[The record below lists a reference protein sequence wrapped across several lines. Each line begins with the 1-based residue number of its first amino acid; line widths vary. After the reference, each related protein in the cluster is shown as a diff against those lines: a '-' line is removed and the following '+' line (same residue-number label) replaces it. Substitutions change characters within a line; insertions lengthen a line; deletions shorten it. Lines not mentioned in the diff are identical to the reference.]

1 MSPFHSSAARGF
13 SLIEAMAALVVFTVG
28 ILGVLQM
35 NVLAS
40 QQNNLALSH
49 TTASKIAR
57 DLADSFERLPYT
69 HPLFTRPSTL
79 QPSDPD
85 FSDFDNS
92 SGLWTLQE
100 AVGLAGARPL
110 LGAAD
115 AIATSEGQGTYY
127 QVAWR
132 AQRVEN
138 PTQPGTFDSRRIVIM
153 VRYPT
158 PGGFR
163 QVNVWAIKYDPAAI
177 SLGGNAQLE
186 L

>member
-1 MSPFHSSAARGF
+1 MSPSRSTARGF

-49 TTASKIAR
+49 TTASKLAR
-57 DLADSFERLPYT
+57 DLADAFERLPYT
-69 HPLFTRPSTL
+69 HPLFTRPTTL
-79 QPSDPD
+79 QPGDPL
-85 FSDFDNS
+85 FSDFDNTD
-92 SGLWTLQE
+92 GRWTLQE
-100 AVGLAGARPL
+100 AIALAGERPL

-115 AIATSEGQGTYY
+115 AIATSEGQGTFY

-138 PTQPGTFDSRRIVIM
+138 PTQPGTFDSRRVVIM

-163 QVNVWAIKYDPAAI
+163 QVNMPVIKYDPAAI
-177 SLGGNAQLE
+177 SLGGNGLLE
-186 L
+186 I

>member
-1 MSPFHSSAARGF
+1 MSTSRYAARGF
-13 SLIEAMAALVVFTVG
+13 SLIEAMAALVVFAVG

-49 TTASKIAR
+49 TTASKLAR
-57 DLADSFERLPYT
+57 DLADAFERLPYT
-69 HPLFTRPSTL
+69 HPLFTRPTAL
-79 QPSDPD
+79 QPSDPA
-85 FSDFDNS
+85 FSDFDNAD
-92 SGLWTLQE
+92 GLWTLE
-100 AVGLAGARPL
+100 DAVAVAGQRPL

-115 AIATSEGQGTYY
+115 AIRLSEGQGSFY

-132 AQRVEN
+132 AQRMEN
-138 PTQPGTFDSRRIVIM
+138 PSEPGTFDSRRIVIM

-163 QVNVWAIKYDPAAI
+163 QVSVWSIKYDPAAI
-177 SLGGNAQLE
+177 SLGSTDTLE
-186 L
+186 I